1 VRGGGGDLEVW
12 RGLEEE
18 VEWHWS
24 QWMTQPL
31 ELATGGP
38 VELAERHRWR
48 RPSGTGDGVESGTEA
63 DGGGRRVEEAG
74 RWRRPTACR
83 RAVACGH
90 SGWAMSAQVRGGG
103 GGLCACVARAPPPL

>member
-1 VRGGGGDLEVW
+1 VW

-48 RPSGTGDGVESGTEA
+48 RPTGVGAGVESCTA
-63 DGGGRRVEEAG
+63 ACGRRALEPVEEA
-74 RWRRPTACR
+74 
-83 RAVACGH
+83 
-90 SGWAMSAQVRGGG
+90 SGWRSPVEEADRRQRPVEEVGGIQAGGG
-103 GGLCACVARAPPPL
+103 WWQASTVVGWRQAR